1 MFYGTTTSGGNSTGT
16 VFAMTSA
23 GVLTTL
29 FSFAD
34 ANGTEPVA
42 QLIQGR
48 NGNFYGTTLRGG
60 ANENGEVFEITPSG
74 SLTVLHSFDGTDG
87 SMPYAS
93 VTQERTAPTES
104 FRKVSSNRTGVSDH
118 RAMPDDPKR
127 PPKIE
132 LLLPSV
138 RSVVAVVATEFMVD
152 GESLCSAI
160 VHGESPCHLSL

>member
-1 MFYGTTTSGGNSTGT
+1 
-16 VFAMTSA
+16 
-23 GVLTTL
+23 VLTTL

-93 VTQERTAPTES
+93 VTQEQTAPTES
-104 FRKVSSNRTGVSDH
+104 FRKVSSNRTGV
-118 RAMPDDPKR
+118 
-127 PPKIE
+127 
-132 LLLPSV
+132 
-138 RSVVAVVATEFMVD
+138 
-152 GESLCSAI
+152 
-160 VHGESPCHLSL
+160 